1 MFCRYNV
8 FILKYNNFLHGIF
21 NTTALYTL
29 EVCKY
34 EEDGNELILNTSE

>member
-1 MFCRYNV
+1 MEFS
-8 FILKYNNFLHGIF
+8 ILKLCTKGC
-21 NTTALYTL
+21 AYTL